1 MLGTYRLA
9 EALKY
14 RLDNLDSIINEKFEP
29 VSEFISNIIF
39 YSVQYGEAQIKLIVV
54 WLFFAALFFSF
65 YLKFVNIWGFKH
77 SIDLIS
83 GKFKNRFSKSKG
95 EVTHFQALTAALS
108 GTVGLGNI
116 AGVAVAISLG
126 GPGATLW
133 MIFAGFLAMAAKFVE
148 CSLGLKY
155 RIFNS
160 NGTVSGGP
168 MYYLSRGLSEI
179 GYAGLGKILA
189 VFFAVAAVFGS
200 FGGGNMFQANQ
211 SFKQLLIAT
220 GGEASI
226 LNGYGWLFG
235 FFLAFIVGIV
245 IIGGIKSIAKVTEK
259 VVPFMGGIYSLAA
272 LVIIFINYEMLPS
285 ALTSIFITA
294 FTPEAGMGGILGV
307 LIVGFQRATFSNEA
321 GIGSAPIAYS
331 AVKSNDHMSVGFVSL
346 FEPFFD
352 TIIICTMT
360 ALVIII
366 SGVYDPSSGITG
378 VELTSQAFKKDISWF
393 PYILSLAVVLFAF
406 STIITWSYYGMK
418 AWTYLVGNNIYAEN
432 FYKIIF
438 CTFIVIGAA
447 SELDSVI
454 HFSDAMIFA
463 MAFPNVI
470 GMYFLASG
478 LKSDLYKYKKS
489 FLNNN

>member
-1 MLGTYRLA
+1 M
-9 EALKY
+9 
-14 RLDNLDSIINEKFEP
+14 RLDHVINEKFEP

-83 GKFKNRFSKSKG
+83 GKFKNRFKNAKG

-155 RIFNS
+155 RIWNS
-160 NGTVSGGP
+160 DGTVSGGP
-168 MYYLSRGLSEI
+168 MYYLSRGLPKKNIEI
-179 GYAGLGKILA
+179 LLYPTNFKAELPFTFGQILA
-189 VFFAVAAVFGS
+189 TFFAIAAVFGS

-245 IIGGIKSIAKVTEK
+245 IIGGIKGIAKVTEK

-285 ALTSIFITA
+285 AFTSIFITA

-393 PYILSLAVVLFAF
+393 PYILSLAVILFAF

-432 FYKIIF
+432 FYKVIF
-438 CTFIVIGAA
+438 CIFIIIGAA

>member
-1 MLGTYRLA
+1 M
-9 EALKY
+9 
-14 RLDNLDSIINEKFEP
+14 RLDHLINEKFEP
-29 VSEFISNIIF
+29 VSEFISQIIF
-39 YSVQYGEAQIKLIVV
+39 YSVQYGEAHIKLIVV
-54 WLFFAALFFSF
+54 WLFLAALFFSF
-65 YLKFVNIWGFKH
+65 YLKFVNVWGFKH
-77 SIDLIS
+77 SIDLIC
-83 GKFKNRFSKSKG
+83 GKFRNRFDKAKG

-116 AGVAVAISLG
+116 AGVAVAVSLG

-133 MIFAGFLAMAAKFVE
+133 MIIAGFLAMAAKFVE

-155 RIFNS
+155 RIFNK

-168 MYYLSRGLSEI
+168 MYYLSSGLKNI
-179 GYAGLGKILA
+179 GYAKLGKILA
-189 VFFAVAAVFGS
+189 ISFAIFTVFGS
-200 FGGGNMFQANQ
+200 FGGGNMFQSNQ
-211 SFKQLLIAT
+211 AFKQLVTAT
-220 GGEASI
+220 GGEASFF
-226 LNGYGWLFG
+226 NGYGWIFG
-235 FFLAFIVGIV
+235 FILAIIVGIV
-245 IIGGIKSIAKVTEK
+245 IIGGIKGIARVTEK
-259 VVPFMGGIYSLAA
+259 VVPLMGAIYSVAA
-272 LVIIFINYEMLPS
+272 IIIIFINYEMLPS
-285 ALTSIFITA
+285 ALNSIFTKA

-352 TIIICTMT
+352 TVIICTMT

-366 SGVYDPSSGITG
+366 SGSYDPSSGISG
-378 VELTSQAFKKDISWF
+378 VELTSKAFEKDISWF
-393 PYILSLAVVLFAF
+393 PYILSLAVILFAF

-418 AWTYLVGNNIYAEN
+418 AWTYLVGNSIFAEN

-438 CTFIVIGAA
+438 CTFIIIGAA

-470 GMYFLASG
+470 GMYFLASE
-478 LKSDLYKYKKS
+478 LKGDLNKYKKK
-489 FLNNN
+489 FL

>member
-1 MLGTYRLA
+1 MRI
-9 EALKY
+9 
-14 RLDNLDSIINEKFEP
+14 DHIINEKFEP
-29 VSEFISNIIF
+29 ISDFISNIIF
-39 YSVQYGEAQIKLIVV
+39 YSIQYGEAQIKLIVV
-54 WLFFAALFFSF
+54 WLFLAALFFSF

-77 SIDLIS
+77 SIELIS
-83 GKFKNRFSKSKG
+83 GKFKNRFNKAKG
-95 EVTHFQALTAALS
+95 EVSHFQALTAALS

-116 AGVAVAISLG
+116 AGVAVAVSLG

-155 RIFNS
+155 RTFNS
-160 NGTVSGGP
+160 DGTVSGGP
-168 MYYLSRGLSEI
+168 MYYLSSGLGNI
-179 GYAGLGKILA
+179 GYKKLGKFLA
-189 VFFAVAAVFGS
+189 AFFAISAVFGS

-211 SFKQLLIAT
+211 SFKQLITAT
-220 GGEASI
+220 GGETSI
-226 LNGYGWLFG
+226 FYGYGWLFG
-235 FFLAFIVGIV
+235 LFLAVIVGIV
-245 IIGGIKSIAKVTEK
+245 IIGGIKGIARVTEK
-259 VVPFMGGIYSLAA
+259 VVPLMGGIYSLAA
-272 LVIIFINYEMLPS
+272 LVIIFVNYDMLPS
-285 ALTSIFITA
+285 AIESIFATA
-294 FTPEAGMGGILGV
+294 FTPEAGMGGVLGV

-352 TIIICTMT
+352 TVIICTMT

-366 SGVYDPSSGITG
+366 SGAYDPSSTISG
-378 VELTSQAFKKDISWF
+378 VELTSEAFKKDISWF
-393 PYILSLAVVLFAF
+393 PYILSLAVILFAF

-418 AWTYLVGNNIYAEN
+418 AWTYLVGNNVFAEN
-432 FYKIIF
+432 FYKVIF
-438 CTFIVIGAA
+438 CIFIVIGAA

-470 GMYFLASG
+470 GMYFLASE
-478 LKSDLYKYKKS
+478 LKNDLNKYKKN
-489 FLNNN
+489 FL

>member
-1 MLGTYRLA
+1 M
-9 EALKY
+9 
-14 RLDNLDSIINEKFEP
+14 RLDHIINEKFEP
-29 VSEFISNIIF
+29 ISEFISNVIF
-39 YSVQYGEAQIKLIVV
+39 YGVKYGEANIKLIVI
-54 WLFFAALFFSF
+54 WLFLAALFFSF
-65 YLKFVNIWGFKH
+65 YLKFVNFWGFKH

-83 GKFKNRFSKSKG
+83 GKFKNRFENAKG

-116 AGVAVAISLG
+116 AGVAVAVSLG

-155 RIFNS
+155 RIFNK

-168 MYYLSRGLSEI
+168 MYYLSNGLGKI
-179 GYAGLGKILA
+179 GYIKLGKILA
-189 VFFAVAAVFGS
+189 VSFAIFTVFGS
-200 FGGGNMFQANQ
+200 FGGGNMFQSNQ
-211 SFKQLLIAT
+211 AFKQLVTAT
-220 GGEASI
+220 GGEASFF
-226 LNGYGWLFG
+226 NGYGWIFG
-235 FFLAFIVGIV
+235 FCLSVIVGIV
-245 IIGGIKSIAKVTEK
+245 IIGGIKGIARVTEK

-272 LVIIFINYEMLPS
+272 LIIIIINYEMLPS
-285 ALTSIFITA
+285 ALNSIFSKA
-294 FTPEAGMGGILGV
+294 FTPEAGMGGMLGV

-331 AVKSNDHMSVGFVSL
+331 AVKSNHHMSVGFVSL

-352 TIIICTMT
+352 TVIICTMT

-366 SGVYDPSSGITG
+366 SGAYDPSSGISG
-378 VELTSQAFKKDISWF
+378 VELTSAAFKKDISWF
-393 PYILSLAVVLFAF
+393 PYILSLAVILFAF

-418 AWTYLVGNNIYAEN
+418 AWTYLVGNSTFAEN
-432 FYKIIF
+432 FYKLIF
-438 CTFIVIGAA
+438 CIFIIIGAA

-470 GMYFLASG
+470 GMYFLASE
-478 LKSDLYKYKKS
+478 LKKDLNNYKKK
-489 FLNNN
+489 FL

>member
-1 MLGTYRLA
+1 M
-9 EALKY
+9 
-14 RLDNLDSIINEKFEP
+14 RLDHIINEKFEP
-29 VSEFISNIIF
+29 ISNSISNIIF
-39 YSVQYGEAQIKLIVV
+39 YSIDYGEAQIKLIVV
-54 WLFFAALFFSF
+54 WLFIAALFFSF

-83 GKFKNRFSKSKG
+83 GKFRNRFDKARG

-116 AGVAVAISLG
+116 AGVAVAVSLG

-155 RIFNS
+155 RIFNK

-168 MYYLSRGLSEI
+168 MYYLSRGLGNI
-179 GYAGLGKILA
+179 GYIKLGKILA
-189 VFFAVAAVFGS
+189 ISFAIFTVFGS
-200 FGGGNMFQANQ
+200 FGGGNMFQSNQ
-211 SFKQLLIAT
+211 AFKQLITAT
-220 GGEASI
+220 GGDASVF
-226 LNGYGWLFG
+226 NGYGWLFG
-235 FFLAFIVGIV
+235 FILSIIVGVV
-245 IIGGIKSIAKVTEK
+245 IIGGIKGIARVTEK
-259 VVPFMGGIYSLAA
+259 VVPLMGGIYSLAA

-285 ALTSIFITA
+285 ALHSIFTKA
-294 FTPEAGMGGILGV
+294 FSPEAGMGGILGV

-352 TIIICTMT
+352 TVVICTMT

-366 SGVYDPSSGITG
+366 SGVYDSNTGISG

-393 PYILSLAVVLFAF
+393 PYILSLAVILFAF

-418 AWTYLVGNNIYAEN
+418 AWTYLVGNNIFAEN

-438 CTFIVIGAA
+438 CLFIIVGAA
-447 SELDSVI
+447 SDLGSVI

-478 LKSDLYKYKKS
+478 LKKDLKNYKKK
-489 FLNNN
+489 FI

>member
-1 MLGTYRLA
+1 M
-9 EALKY
+9 
-14 RLDNLDSIINEKFEP
+14 RLDHIINEKFEP
-29 VSEFISNIIF
+29 VSEFISNVIF
-39 YSVQYGEAQIKLIVV
+39 YSIKYGEANIKLIVV
-54 WLFFAALFFSF
+54 WLFLAALFFSF

-77 SIDLIS
+77 SIDLIC
-83 GKFKNRFSKSKG
+83 GKFRNRFDKAKG

-116 AGVAVAISLG
+116 AGVAVAVSLG

-155 RIFNS
+155 RTFNRD
-160 NGTVSGGP
+160 GTVSGGP
-168 MYYLSRGLSEI
+168 MYYLSRGLPKKKIEI
-179 GYAGLGKILA
+179 TAFPTSFKIKLPSAGQFLA
-189 VFFAVAAVFGS
+189 TFFAIAAVLGS

-211 SFKQLLIAT
+211 SFRQLLNAT

-226 LNGYGWLFG
+226 FYGYGWLFG
-235 FFLAFIVGIV
+235 FFLAVLVGIV
-245 IIGGIKSIAKVTEK
+245 IIGGIRGIAKVTEK
-259 VVPFMGGIYSLAA
+259 VVPLMGGIYSLAA
-272 LVIIFINYEMLPS
+272 LIIIFINYEMLPS
-285 ALTSIFITA
+285 AIASIFTLA

-331 AVKSNDHMSVGFVSL
+331 AVKSDNHLSAGFVSL

-366 SGVYDPSSGITG
+366 SGAYDPSSGISG
-378 VELTSQAFKKDISWF
+378 IELTSKAFEKDITWF
-393 PYILSLAVVLFAF
+393 PYILSFAVILFAF

-418 AWTYLVGNNIYAEN
+418 AWTYLVGNNIFAEN

-438 CTFIVIGAA
+438 CFFVIVGAA

-470 GMYFLASG
+470 GMYFLASE
-478 LKSDLYKYKKS
+478 LKNDLNKYKKK
-489 FLNNN
+489 FL

>member
-1 MLGTYRLA
+1 
-9 EALKY
+9 
-14 RLDNLDSIINEKFEP
+14 
-29 VSEFISNIIF
+29 
-39 YSVQYGEAQIKLIVV
+39 
-54 WLFFAALFFSF
+54 
-65 YLKFVNIWGFKH
+65 
-77 SIDLIS
+77 
-83 GKFKNRFSKSKG
+83 
-95 EVTHFQALTAALS
+95 
-108 GTVGLGNI
+108 
-116 AGVAVAISLG
+116 
-126 GPGATLW
+126 
-133 MIFAGFLAMAAKFVE
+133 
-148 CSLGLKY
+148 
-155 RIFNS
+155 
-160 NGTVSGGP
+160 
-168 MYYLSRGLSEI
+168 
-179 GYAGLGKILA
+179 
-189 VFFAVAAVFGS
+189 
-200 FGGGNMFQANQ
+200 MFQANQ
-211 SFKQLLIAT
+211 SFKQLVTAT

-226 LNGYGWLFG
+226 FNGYGWLFG

-245 IIGGIKSIAKVTEK
+245 IIGGIKGIARVTEK

-285 ALTSIFITA
+285 ALNSIFIKA

-321 GIGSAPIAYS
+321 GIGSAPIVYS
-331 AVKSNDHMSVGFVSL
+331 AVKSNEHMSVGFVSL

-366 SGVYDPSSGITG
+366 SGAYDPSSGVSG
-378 VELTSQAFKKDISWF
+378 VELTSKAFKKDISWF
-393 PYILSLAVVLFAF
+393 PYILSLAVILFAF

-432 FYKIIF
+432 FYKVIF
-438 CTFIVIGAA
+438 CIFIIIGAA

-454 HFSDAMIFA
+454 DFSDAMIFA

>member
-1 MLGTYRLA
+1 M
-9 EALKY
+9 
-14 RLDNLDSIINEKFEP
+14 RLDHIINEKFEP
-29 VSEFISNIIF
+29 ISELISNIIF
-39 YSVQYGEAQIKLIVV
+39 YSIQYGEAQIRLVVV
-54 WLFFAALFFSF
+54 WLFLAALFFSF

-77 SIDLIS
+77 SLDLIF
-83 GKFKNRFSKSKG
+83 GKFKSRFDKAKG

-108 GTVGLGNI
+108 RTVGLGNI
-116 AGVAVAISLG
+116 AGVAVAVSLG

-155 RIFNS
+155 RIFNKDGS
-160 NGTVSGGP
+160 VSGGP
-168 MYYLSRGLSEI
+168 MYYLSKGLSNK
-179 GYAGLGKILA
+179 GYVTLGKILA
-189 VFFAVAAVFGS
+189 ISFAICTVFGS
-200 FGGGNMFQANQ
+200 FGGGNMFQSNQ
-211 SFKQLLIAT
+211 AFKQLLTAT
-220 GGEASI
+220 GGETSI
-226 LNGYGWLFG
+226 FYGYGWLFG
-235 FFLAFIVGIV
+235 SILAIIVGIV
-245 IIGGIKSIAKVTEK
+245 IIGGIRGIARVTEK
-259 VVPFMGGIYSLAA
+259 VVPFMGGIYCLAA
-272 LVIIFINYEMLPS
+272 LVIILINYQMLPY
-285 ALTSIFITA
+285 AINSIFTKA
-294 FTPEAGMGGILGV
+294 FTPEAGLGGVLGV

-366 SGVYDPSSGITG
+366 SGVYDGSSGISG

-393 PYILSLAVVLFAF
+393 PYILSLAVILFAF

-418 AWTYLVGNNIYAEN
+418 AWTYIVGNSIFAEN

-438 CTFIVIGAA
+438 CIFIIVGAA

-470 GMYFLASG
+470 GMYFLASE
-478 LKSDLYKYKKS
+478 LRYDLNIYKKK
-489 FLNNN
+489 FL

>member
-1 MLGTYRLA
+1 M
-9 EALKY
+9 
-14 RLDNLDSIINEKFEP
+14 RLDHIINEKFEP
-29 VSEFISNIIF
+29 ISEFISHVIF
-39 YSVQYGEAQIKLIVV
+39 YSFQYGEAQIKLVVV
-54 WLFFAALFFSF
+54 WLFIAALFFSF
-65 YLKFVNIWGFKH
+65 YLKFVNVWGFKH
-77 SIDLIS
+77 SIDLIF
-83 GKFKNRFSKSKG
+83 GKFSNRFDKARG

-116 AGVAVAISLG
+116 AGVAVAVSLG

-155 RIFNS
+155 RIFNK

-168 MYYLSRGLSEI
+168 MYYLSSGLKKI
-179 GYAGLGKILA
+179 GYVKLGKLLA
-189 VFFAVAAVFGS
+189 VLFAIFTVFGS
-200 FGGGNMFQANQ
+200 FGGGNMFQSNQ
-211 SFKQLLIAT
+211 AFKQLITAT
-220 GGEASI
+220 GGNLS
-226 LNGYGWLFG
+226 LFNGYGWLFG
-235 FFLAFIVGIV
+235 LFLSIIVGIV
-245 IIGGIKSIAKVTEK
+245 IIGGIKGIARVTEK

-272 LVIIFINYEMLPS
+272 LVIIFINFDMLPS
-285 ALTSIFITA
+285 AIVSIYTLA
-294 FTPEAGMGGILGV
+294 FTPEAGMGGMLGV

-352 TIIICTMT
+352 TVIICTMT

-366 SGVYDPSSGITG
+366 SGVYDPNSGISG
-378 VELTSQAFKKDISWF
+378 VELTSKAFKKDISWF
-393 PYILSLAVVLFAF
+393 PYILSLAVILFAF

-418 AWTYLVGNNIYAEN
+418 AWTYLVGNSIFAEN

-438 CTFIVIGAA
+438 CIFIIIGAA

-470 GMYFLASG
+470 GMFFLASE
-478 LKSDLYKYKKS
+478 LKKDLNNYKKK
-489 FLNNN
+489 FL